1 MDLPNNELTQSYGP
15 ALDWS
20 AMTGK
25 VESLW
30 EMTNEAVRTEGGTDP
45 LEERVCVRAYN
56 RQDFLSSV
64 HLLISI
70 KSVHIYYTRGAG
82 LGTISW

>member
-1 MDLPNNELTQSYGP
+1 
-15 ALDWS
+15 
-20 AMTGK
+20 
-25 VESLW
+25 
-30 EMTNEAVRTEGGTDP
+30 MTNEAVRTEGGTDP

-82 LGTISW
+82 LGTIS